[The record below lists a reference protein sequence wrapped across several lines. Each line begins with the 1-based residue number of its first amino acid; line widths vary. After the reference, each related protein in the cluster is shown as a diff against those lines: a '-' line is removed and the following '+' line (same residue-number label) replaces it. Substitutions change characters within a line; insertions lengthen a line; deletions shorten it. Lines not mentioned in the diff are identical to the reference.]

1 MILNRIVSKKKE
13 TLKLKNLDI
22 DKLKELVKEIK
33 PRKSFYDAMKKD
45 GLSIIGEVKK
55 ASPSKGI
62 ISHDFQPINVAKQY
76 GQCVDAISVL
86 TEEDFFMGHVDYL
99 KEIRNNVDL
108 PLLRKDF
115 IIEESM
121 IYESKVIGASAILLI
136 ASILELDTLKKFL
149 DTAHSIGLDA
159 LVEVHTKEELEKV
172 LKTEAKI
179 IGINNRNL
187 NTFDVNLERTLELTK
202 YIPKNKIIVSESG
215 IDTKEDILK
224 LNGTMDAILVGESF
238 MRTDNIIEKANL
250 FKSAYKKV

>member
-33 PRKSFYDAMKKD
+33 PRKSFYDAMKKE

>member
-1 MILNRIVSKKKE
+1 
-13 TLKLKNLDI
+13 
-22 DKLKELVKEIK
+22 
-33 PRKSFYDAMKKD
+33 
-45 GLSIIGEVKK
+45 
-55 ASPSKGI
+55 
-62 ISHDFQPINVAKQY
+62 
-76 GQCVDAISVL
+76 
-86 TEEDFFMGHVDYL
+86 
-99 KEIRNNVDL
+99 
-108 PLLRKDF
+108 
-115 IIEESM
+115 M

>member
-22 DKLKELVKEIK
+22 DKLKELVKDVK